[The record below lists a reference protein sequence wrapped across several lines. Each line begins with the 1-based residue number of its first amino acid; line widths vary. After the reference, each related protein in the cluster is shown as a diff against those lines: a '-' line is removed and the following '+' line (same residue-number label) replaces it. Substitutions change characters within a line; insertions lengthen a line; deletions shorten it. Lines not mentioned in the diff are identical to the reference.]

1 MSTATRTFAIVLA
14 LALAGCTARG
24 HTTPPTLPDA
34 NDLAPPFL
42 ARQRVIATAGAQR
55 HAFEAVLQYDGSE
68 LLLLGLT
75 PMGTK
80 AFVVRQRGTVAT
92 AESFVDRP
100 LPAPPEAILLDVH
113 WSYFLAADTPRGDGW
128 HRRALP
134 GLRLRE
140 RWQGGRVRERIVAP
154 RGGAPVRIAY
164 ADGLDDGRF
173 PARVVVVHEDPRGER
188 DLRLEI
194 TTLSHDPI
202 AATR

>member
-1 MSTATRTFAIVLA
+1 MSAAWKASTLA
-14 LALAGCTARG
+14 LALAACAAKG
-24 HTTPPTLPDA
+24 HTQPPVLPDA
-34 NDLAPPFL
+34 NGLASPFL
-42 ARQRVIATAGAQR
+42 ARQRVIATAGTQR

-113 WSYFLAADTPRGDGW
+113 WSYFLAADTPRKDGW
-128 HRRALP
+128 HRRTLP
-134 GLRLRE
+134 GLRVRE
-140 RWQGGRVRERIVAP
+140 HWQGGRVRERIVAP

-164 ADGLDDGRF
+164 ADGLVEGRF
-173 PARVVVVHEDPRGER
+173 PDGVIVVHDDPRSEH